1 MNSQIATPD
10 VPVDAPSTAQTPTEA
25 QAGTG
30 PAPIGEEFPFESPEF
45 GVGGFFPHLDAPTD
59 G

>member
-1 MNSQIATPD
+1 MSNQIATPD
-10 VPVDAPSTAQTPTEA
+10 PPSTAETPAQASAEA

-30 PAPIGEEFPFESPEF
+30 PAPTGQEFPFESPEF